1 MIDWTSFVAPC
12 FHLNPISNGSVLS
25 VNVDGETEWETRKAY
40 QAVGSH
46 DSSVRIKTV
55 AVNEQGHGTHIY
67 VDGNPIKF
75 MQGHNLFGTDN
86 LHSLLYG
93 FLSHLCPMPD
103 LYLSPTDL
111 DRERWA
117 QGDIEL
123 SRVDCTYMFDV
134 GSPDNANAW
143 IRHAE
148 QYATFSHRGKGQIGK
163 GSTLYFGKHSRRS
176 ALKFYPKGE
185 EFKKH
190 AHPDFLLNPSLLDYA
205 NKSLRAEAVIRSMEL
220 KRLNLNLV
228 KNWDT
233 DTCSYLVNYYLKRL
247 NMSEVKALV
256 SDQSENLKPRLR
268 AVYELW
274 KLGHDIKSMYP
285 SKTYYRYRNEIKK
298 EIGIDIAVLQPSQK
312 DDSMKNVV
320 HFIRIT
326 EAKPMGIPDWAYG
339 TDLYYEP
346 PALKLV
352 R

>member
-12 FHLNPISNGSVLS
+12 FHSNPISNGIVLS
-25 VNVDGETEWETRKAY
+25 INSSGETEWETRKAY

-55 AVNEQGHGTHIY
+55 TVNEQGQGTHIY

-75 MQGHNLFGTDN
+75 IQGHNLFGTDN

-93 FLSHLCPMPD
+93 FLSHLCQMPD
-103 LYLSPTDL
+103 LCLSPTDL
-111 DRERWA
+111 DRERWTR
-117 QGDIEL
+117 GDIEL

-143 IRHAE
+143 IRQAE

-233 DTCSYLVNYYLKRL
+233 ETCSNLVNYYLKRL
-247 NMSEVKALV
+247 NMSEVKTF
-256 SDQSENLKPRLR
+256 SSEKIDNLKPSLLS
-268 AVYELW
+268 VYTLW
-274 KLGHDIKSMYP
+274 KEGRDLRGMY
-285 SKTYYRYRNEIKK
+285 SKAQFYRYRKALMDALS
-298 EIGIDIAVLQPSQK
+298 IDISVLPVSESIV
-312 DDSMKNVV
+312 DSSNVV

-339 TDLYYEP
+339 TDLYYDP

>member
-1 MIDWTSFVAPC
+1 MIDWASFVAPC
-12 FHLNPISNGSVLS
+12 FHPKPISNGSVLS
-25 VNVDGETEWETRKAY
+25 VNADGETEWETRKAY
-40 QAVGSH
+40 QAIGSH

-55 AVNEQGHGTHIY
+55 AVNELGQGTHIY

-93 FLSHLCPMPD
+93 FLSGLCQIPG
-103 LYLSPTDL
+103 LCLSPTDL
-111 DRERWA
+111 DRERWT

-134 GSPDNANAW
+134 GSSDNAKAW
-143 IRHAE
+143 IRQAE

-163 GSTLYFGKHSRRS
+163 GSTLYFGKNSRRS

-185 EFKKH
+185 EFRKH
-190 AHPDFLLNPSLLDYA
+190 AHSDFLLMPSLLDYA
-205 NKSLRAEAVIRSMEL
+205 DKSLRAEVVIRSMEL
-220 KRLNLNLV
+220 KRINLNLLL
-228 KNWDT
+228 NWDT
-233 DTCSYLVNYYLKRL
+233 GTCSDLVNDYLKRL
-247 NMSEVKALV
+247 NMSDIKALV
-256 SDQSENLKPRLR
+256 SDQSENLKPRLK

-274 KLGHDIKSMYP
+274 KIGHDIKSMYP
-285 SKTYYRYRNEIKK
+285 SKTYYRYRNEIKAQ
-298 EIGIDIAVLQPSQK
+298 IGIDIAVLQPSQK

-320 HFIRIT
+320 PFVRII

-346 PALKLV
+346 PALKSVL
-352 R
+352 